1 MMEINIEEIQVKFA
15 IKAVNHIRTI
25 QEKIRDMIKNGKSSK
40 YSFDDLGK
48 ECDNITSALYIVKN
62 GSLDNFEDD
71 IDNVV
76 DNMDI
81 LETSM
86 NNNLHI

>member
-1 MMEINIEEIQVKFA
+1 MVDLYNEETQVQFA

-25 QEKIRDMIKNGKSSK
+25 QKKIRDMIKNGKSSK

-48 ECDNITSALYIVKN
+48 ECDNIISALYIVKN
-62 GSLDNFEDD
+62 GSLDDSEDD
-71 IDNVV
+71 IDKVI
-76 DNMDI
+76 DNMDN

-86 NNNLHI
+86 NNNLRI